1 MSAQSRYPVVPTVTV
16 LAVMKVRLQG
26 ATKGHALLKKKAD
39 ALTVRFRAILRQIIE
54 AKEAMGQTMRDSF
67 FTLIE
72 ARYAA
77 GDSMRHT
84 VFDNVEAASVKV
96 YARQDNVAG
105 VKIPKFEHVKMGT
118 GADLK
123 MDLTGLGSGGQKIQN
138 CRKSFT
144 GAVELLVEL
153 ANLQTAFITLDD
165 ALKVTNRRVNA
176 LENVVKPKLEN
187 TISYIKGE
195 LDELEREDFFRLKII
210 QNKKQR
216 DMAQIEKQ
224 KAEAAAVASAA
235 ENGEQEQEQGKEK
248 EQEQPP
254 SLLALDD
261 PDIIF

>member
-1 MSAQSRYPVVPTVTV
+1 V

-77 GDSMRHT
+77 GDSIRHT
-84 VFDNVEAASVKV
+84 VFDNVGQASTKV
-96 YARQDNVAG
+96 YAQQDNVAG
-105 VKIPKFEHVKMGT
+105 VKIPKFEQVKVGT
-118 GADLK
+118 GTDLK

-153 ANLQTAFITLDD
+153 ANLQTAFITLDE

-176 LENVVKPKLEN
+176 LENVVKPRLEN
-187 TISYIKGE
+187 TIAYIKGE
-195 LDELEREDFFRLKII
+195 LDELEREEFFRLKKI
-210 QNKKQR
+210 QGKKQR
-216 DMAQIEKQ
+216 DLDRIEKQ
-224 KAEAAAVASAA
+224 KAEAMSAGGSA
-235 ENGEQEQEQGKEK
+235 RV
-248 EQEQPP
+248 P
-254 SLLALDD
+254 SLLAVED
-261 PDIIF
+261 PDIVF